1 MGRRGGRGRGRR
13 KPEESASTPTTAAP
27 KRMLMNVID
36 PGEVRVAI
44 LGKDGLEEVY
54 IEREGG
60 RFNHG
65 NIFKGKVQNVEPSL
79 QAAFID
85 IGGEK
90 NGFLHISDVI
100 PPFGGYDDILKR
112 RRKKAPEDLRGMS
125 IGDMLYKG
133 QEVLVQITREQ
144 LDTKGPSLTTYVS
157 IPGRYLV
164 LMPAVSKRGVSRKIT
179 DDKERDQL
187 KKALSEL
194 KPPKDMG
201 FIIRTAGMG
210 RGKEEL
216 QHDLNYLTRLWETL
230 ETKAKKTRPPA
241 PLYQESDLVIRAIR
255 DYLYD
260 DVEELL
266 IDGKDEHARALEF
279 LQTVM
284 PQAVEKTRLYEESDP
299 LFHRY
304 GVEAELDR
312 IFARSV
318 RLKSGGEILVEQTE
332 AMVTIDVNTGRFR
345 GSENSR
351 DMILSINKEAAVE
364 VARQLRLRD
373 LGGLIMIDF
382 IDMDRAEDRRAVE
395 ETLRKAMER
404 DRARVTM
411 LPISALGVMEMTRQR
426 VRKSL
431 KGTMYAAC
439 PHCAGTGLRKNPE
452 NLAMDLIRTL
462 RARLDAE
469 CRDLDVRM
477 HPDTA
482 LAIANARRSEIVE
495 IERQYK
501 IRIRFV
507 ADTTLP
513 LDEIRI

>member
-1 MGRRGGRGRGRR
+1 
-13 KPEESASTPTTAAP
+13 
-27 KRMLMNVID
+27 MLMNVID

-90 NGFLHISDVI
+90 NGFLHVSDVI
-100 PPFGGYDDILKR
+100 APFGGYDDILKR

-125 IGDMLYKG
+125 ISDMLYKG

-179 DDKERDQL
+179 DEKERDQL

-230 ETKAKKTRPPA
+230 ETKAKKSRAPA

-260 DVEELL
+260 DVEELI
-266 IDGKDEHARALEF
+266 IDGKAEHARALDF

-284 PQAVEKTRLYEESDP
+284 PQAAGKATLYEESDP

-304 GVEAELDR
+304 GVEAELER

-345 GSENSR
+345 GADSSR

-373 LGGLIMIDF
+373 LGGLVMIDF
-382 IDMDRAEDRRAVE
+382 IDMDLAEDRRAVE
-395 ETLRKAMER
+395 ETLRKAMDR
-404 DRARVTM
+404 DRARVTL

-431 KGTMYAAC
+431 KGSMYTTC

-452 NLAMDLIRTL
+452 NLAMDLLRAI
-462 RARLDAE
+462 RARLDSSAT
-469 CRDLDVRM
+469 DLEVRM

-482 LAIANARRSEIVE
+482 LAIANARRGELVDME
-495 IERQYK
+495 EQYK
-501 IRIRFV
+501 VRIRFRG
-507 ADTTLP
+507 DPTLS
-513 LDEIRI
+513 LDDLQI